1 MDRVTVSSKYQ
12 VVIPKG
18 VRRKLKVKPGEML
31 TVFIKGDTISLV
43 CDRPLE
49 SLRGIM
55 RGVSTKGLR
64 EKKDRDL

>member
-1 MDRVTVSSKYQ
+1 MERVTVSSKYQ
-12 VVIPKG
+12 VVIPKE
-18 VRRKLKVKPGEML
+18 VRRRLKVKPGAKL
-31 TVFIKGDTISLV
+31 TVFVRGGTISLV

-64 EKKDRDL
+64 EKKDRDI